1 MKKNWTILLVPHDNI
16 KVRDFILTRPLIIMG
31 AILVFA
37 IVVGLGA
44 LGYGYL
50 SERVSERELVGLQRE
65 NESLKGKVS
74 KLNSLTETLA
84 KKLSAIDEVE
94 DEYRTI
100 AGLSGIDPDV
110 KKAGVGGAATRGE
123 VLEGSVGGIEKTI
136 RESILHNEKTLD
148 ALIRQADILY
158 QSLTESVDQ
167 LKYYQDRLRHTPSI
181 WPTLGRVTSGYGDR
195 VHPVFEGISRHE
207 GIDISA
213 RQGTPIVASADG
225 VVKYARWKLGYG
237 QAVEV
242 DHGYGVT
249 TFYAHL
255 SKIKAKKGDMVKR
268 GEVIGLMG
276 DTGVAT
282 GPHLHYEVR
291 VAGKSK
297 NPLTYILGYSVPD

>member
-16 KVRDFILTRPLIIMG
+16 KVRDFILTRPLIIVG
-31 AILVFA
+31 AILFCA
-37 IVVGLGA
+37 ALVGLGV

-50 SERVSERELVGLQRE
+50 SKNVSQQKLASLERE
-65 NESLKGKVS
+65 NAALKGKVS
-74 KLNSLTETLA
+74 KLGSLTQSLA
-84 KKLSAIDEVE
+84 NRLNEIDEVE

-110 KKAGVGGAATRGE
+110 MKAGVGGASHEGE
-123 VLEGSVGGIEKTI
+123 VVEGSIAGIEKNI

-158 QSLTESVDQ
+158 KSLSESVDQ

-181 WPTLGRVTSGYGDR
+181 WPTVGRLTSGFGGR
-195 VHPVFEGISRHE
+195 VHPIFEGISRHD

-213 RQGTPIVASADG
+213 RQGTPVVAAADG
-225 VVKYARWKLGYG
+225 IVTYARWKFGYG
-237 QAVEV
+237 QTVEV

-255 SKIKAKKGDMVKR
+255 SKIKAKKGAAVKR
-268 GEVIGLMG
+268 GEVIGLVG
-276 DTGVAT
+276 DTGVST
-282 GPHLHYEVR
+282 GPHLHYEVK
-291 VAGKSK
+291 VGGKSK